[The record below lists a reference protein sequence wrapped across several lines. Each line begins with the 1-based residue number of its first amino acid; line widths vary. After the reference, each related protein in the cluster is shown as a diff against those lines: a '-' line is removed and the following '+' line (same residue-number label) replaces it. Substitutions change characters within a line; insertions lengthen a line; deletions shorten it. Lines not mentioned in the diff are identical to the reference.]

1 MKENLFFLIFMLLT
15 ISLIIALISYAINQ
29 ISAYLT
35 RTKEKREH
43 KKAQAAFLKKRAE
56 ETAKIETLA
65 KQTVCYDIYGS
76 QSAYY
81 FTNCIITAI
90 HLFDQPQTP
99 VLCAGNCKP
108 FNTTNDYKLLLSA
121 VHPDSHFPSKGY
133 PLHLEKVETDVPN
146 KCLKVWFAPYNNTI
160 SGFVVQKVNERTI
173 SLLHGR
179 FGSLCLPIPKNKNL
193 NKGDHVKVMQ
203 SSSLTDS
210 GYLVRYYIV

>member
-1 MKENLFFLIFMLLT
+1 MLLT

-146 KCLKVWFAPYNNTI
+146 KCLKVWFAPYDNEI
-160 SGFVVQKVNERTI
+160 RGFVVHSTSNGHLRI
-173 SLLHGR
+173 YHGKY
-179 FGSLCLPIPKNKNL
+179 GYLTLPTPNKRKF
-193 NKGDHVKVMQ
+193 NKGDKLRIRQ
-203 SSSLTDS
+203 SITRTDS